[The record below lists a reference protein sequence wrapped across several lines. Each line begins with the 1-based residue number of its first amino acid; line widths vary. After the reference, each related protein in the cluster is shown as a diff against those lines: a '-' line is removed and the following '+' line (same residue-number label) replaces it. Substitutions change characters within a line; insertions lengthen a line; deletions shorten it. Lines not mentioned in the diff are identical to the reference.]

1 MTRAVITHGP
11 RPGAAESVPD
21 IDMST
26 WLAGLELPSPV
37 LTASGCAAAGRE
49 LDQFFDVTAI
59 GAVVTKSIMMA
70 PRSGRPTPRM
80 AETPSGMLN
89 SIGLQGPG
97 IDAFLDKDFAAWVS
111 ESGQ

>member
-11 RPGAAESVPD
+11 RPDAAADVPD

-49 LDQFFDVTAI
+49 LDQGARRLEGVLGAI
-59 GAVVTKSIMMA
+59 ETLGWVWGPIYGAVLVRFLAWNMPYHAEHHLFPNIA
-70 PRSGRPTPRM
+70 FHNLPEAHRHLRPPR
-80 AETPSGMLN
+80 
-89 SIGLQGPG
+89 
-97 IDAFLDKDFAAWVS
+97 
-111 ESGQ
+111 